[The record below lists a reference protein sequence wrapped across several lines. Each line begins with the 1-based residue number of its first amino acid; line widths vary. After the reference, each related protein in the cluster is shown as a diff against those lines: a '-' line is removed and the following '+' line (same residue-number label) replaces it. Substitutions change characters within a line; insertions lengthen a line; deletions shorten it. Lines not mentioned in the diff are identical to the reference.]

1 MRRAFLAASTG
12 NTDPPQRTDHSITGR
27 RSTINEVRTQLQ
39 PSISTTTKI
48 PPLFQLRPSPR
59 SVQTPHNRYSTP
71 EAFAQNPTD
80 KRKTVSVNARLI
92 CSLILTVPL
101 QNRAPSTS
109 PIHIPPHYRD
119 HQNLIRNEV
128 KDSTQQ
134 GEGVKSHPVPTNSA
148 PPRDDMHLV
157 WVCFLQSSLH
167 AGICNKRNRKVR

>member
-1 MRRAFLAASTG
+1 MAASTG

-27 RSTINEVRTQLQ
+27 CSAINEVRTQLQ

-59 SVQTPHNRYSTP
+59 SAQTPHNRYSTP

-80 KRKTVSVNARLI
+80 KRNPASVDSAL
-92 CSLILTVPL
+92 LYTMILTVPL
-101 QNRAPSTS
+101 QNELPSS
-109 PIHIPPHYRD
+109 IPIHTPPCYREP
-119 HQNLIRNEV
+119 NSLINSEV
-128 KDSTQQ
+128 TDSTQQ